1 MVEGKKPVDITIEVS
16 SKTFSIIDPSI
27 LCDICQAIVKQ
38 ICEELA
44 DEIPSDEIC
53 ADICVAGAGDICL
66 VFVETIVGY
75 LICLSICAGLSAAAI
90 EVATDYSCGLGGR
103 TFMPEI
109 KLFVKHV
116 RIVLVIK

>member
-1 MVEGKKPVDITIEVS
+1 TIEVS

-75 LICLSICAGLSAAAI
+75 LICLSICAGLCTAAI
-90 EVATDYSCGLGGR
+90 EVATDYGCGLGA
-103 TFMPEI
+103 EYLCQ
-109 KLFVKHV
+109 KL
-116 RIVLVIK
+116 IVC